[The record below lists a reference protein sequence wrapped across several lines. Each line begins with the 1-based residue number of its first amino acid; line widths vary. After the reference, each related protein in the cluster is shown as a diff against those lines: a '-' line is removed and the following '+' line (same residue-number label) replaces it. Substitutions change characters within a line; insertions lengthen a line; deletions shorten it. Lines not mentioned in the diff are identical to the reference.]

1 MDTKKEKEVEGI
13 EQKENNDNDDKVYET
28 DVLKILRSIN
38 ISSAED
44 DKFFFEGSLGCGLG
58 IESRIGLRRNTSKDR
73 LFNDCRGIPHDLPE
87 EYFW

>member
-1 MDTKKEKEVEGI
+1 MDTKKEKAVEDI
-13 EQKENNDNDDKVYET
+13 EEKENNDHDDKIYET

-58 IESRIGLRRNTSKDR
+58 IEGRIGLRRNTSKDR
-73 LFNDCRGIPHDLPE
+73 LFNDHRGIPHDLPE